1 LTLLIMQDAI
11 DVPLDREP
19 EDARDYPDGG
29 YGWVVVLCGFMV
41 GQDCLWR

>member
-1 LTLLIMQDAI
+1 MQDAI